1 MKWNKKTLSELEYI
15 ITGAAIE
22 VHSLL
27 GPGLLESA
35 YHKCMEIEM
44 ISRGLNVKSEMT
56 VPFTYKETELA
67 TNLRCDFFVEDII
80 ALELKAADCFTP
92 IDEAQTLTYMRLLL
106 SPKGL
111 LFNFNVLNIVRE
123 GKKSLVNEL
132 YANLD

>member
-1 MKWNKKTLSELEYI
+1 MKWTKKTLSELEYI

-44 ISRGLNVKSEMT
+44 ISRGLDVKSEMT
-56 VPFTYKETELA
+56 VPFTYKETELV
-67 TNLRCDFFVEDII
+67 TNLRCDFFVDDII
-80 ALELKAADCFTP
+80 ALELKAADCLTP

-123 GKKSLVNEL
+123 GKKSMVNEL